1 MDADAK
7 LPEGVGSMR
16 TPADK
21 EGRGAKIDKIWRA
34 FFMDG
39 PFVSFVVSQ
48 KGNLKL
54 KYLVIVLVF
63 S

>member
-34 FFMDG
+34 SFMDG
-39 PFVSFVVSQ
+39 LLFRFLF
-48 KGNLKL
+48 LK
-54 KYLVIVLVF
+54 KVI
-63 S
+63 